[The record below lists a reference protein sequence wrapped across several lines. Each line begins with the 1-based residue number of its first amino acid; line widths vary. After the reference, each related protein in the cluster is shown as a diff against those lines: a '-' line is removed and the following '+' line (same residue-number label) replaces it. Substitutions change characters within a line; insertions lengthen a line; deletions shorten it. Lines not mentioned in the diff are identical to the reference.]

1 MYGRVPG
8 GHSRKKADLGIDGE
22 GPDAEGPEAEMP
34 FAFKCKIRIVIL
46 PL

>member
-8 GHSRKKADLGIDGE
+8 GHATKKADLGIDGE
-22 GPDAEGPEAEMP
+22 GPDAEMP